1 MQKEYEKTGVKYVL
15 CPQEYSVCLKF
26 RAEDTEMILPPF
38 AGLFSALLG
47 LQELEDIQ
55 AIASEQEIYKL
66 LVATIPLINGA
77 DNPDEFAVNP
87 ELAVDYFNKLVDALP
102 NYTDAVITPIPIDY
116 VSFNNDTVTSDV
128 TKVQNATKTVLNT
141 AGGSQVLNSATVT
154 SSSGYEAALKA
165 DTEFAISSLLPQTE
179 MWVNYFISLYV
190 KNPSK
195 VKFFEVSTYT
205 IKQFRDELLENSN
218 NGIPNK
224 LAIASMSGFS
234 EKDTMALNFL
244 EEDILGL
251 SEKFKP
257 LNTSYTSSSKDSGG
271 QEKDID
277 DLSDEGERSRD
288 QDKNN
293 M

>member
-1 MQKEYEKTGVKYVL
+1 
-15 CPQEYSVCLKF
+15 
-26 RAEDTEMILPPF
+26 
-38 AGLFSALLG
+38 
-47 LQELEDIQ
+47 
-55 AIASEQEIYKL
+55 
-66 LVATIPLINGA
+66 
-77 DNPDEFAVNP
+77 
-87 ELAVDYFNKLVDALP
+87 
-102 NYTDAVITPIPIDY
+102 
-116 VSFNNDTVTSDV
+116 
-128 TKVQNATKTVLNT
+128 
-141 AGGSQVLNSATVT
+141 
-154 SSSGYEAALKA
+154 
-165 DTEFAISSLLPQTE
+165 

-271 QEKDID
+271 QEKDVD